1 MQLYAVKD
9 LSEEQL
15 RLLKKFINRGGCG
28 DEIDEEQAIALIP
41 KLSYVLLSETK
52 KRRPEVNGFVFLRE
66 DFDYQPKRKQDPN
79 LYVELICAENFTLFA
94 TLLDAVIAIG
104 KEMKKKYISLSALP
118 SVILLYAR
126 KFGFRLILDCESK
139 EPADIKALK
148 DKFLETQIWKGKKGN
163 KSNSALTKNPEYRK
177 FLNLL
182 EINDLSTT
190 VHKKKKCPKLTKDPQ
205 GRYDWDDPDNCIEEG
220 FYMVLCL

>member
-1 MQLYAVKD
+1 MQLYAVQD

-28 DEIDEEQAIALIP
+28 DEIDEDQAIALIP

-52 KRRPEVNGFVFLRE
+52 KRRSEVNGFVFLRE

-94 TLLDAVIAIG
+94 TLLEAVIAIG

-126 KFGFRLILDCESK
+126 KFGFRLILHCESK
-139 EPADIKALK
+139 EPGRLLYGSMLISRKENVSAFSIIGVWVERRPFTMGIA
-148 DKFLETQIWKGKKGN
+148 IS
-163 KSNSALTKNPEYRK
+163 KS
-177 FLNLL
+177 
-182 EINDLSTT
+182 I
-190 VHKKKKCPKLTKDPQ
+190 V
-205 GRYDWDDPDNCIEEG
+205 
-220 FYMVLCL
+220 